1 MSSRRIGTVKG
12 AFVSMDKRLR
22 GAISDSLFVSAKTNA
37 QKVTEVVQT
46 WDHKSAFKVK
56 RDATD
61 EKQVIRWLI
70 LVTGNPLHVN
80 IWGWVDWGTG
90 EAGPSGQGYLIF
102 PVNAPALVFN
112 RGYDA
117 MTKPVAQYN
126 VGSGVA
132 SGALVVSLGVYHPG
146 VKPRLFTKTYA
157 ESSIDP
163 LIKDLRDRVKL
174 INKGQK

>member
-12 AFVSMDKRLR
+12 AVISIDKKLR
-22 GAISDSLFVSAKTNA
+22 GAVSDSLFVSAKTNA
-37 QKVTEVVQT
+37 QKVTKVVGT
-46 WDHKSAFKVK
+46 WDRKPTFKVK

-61 EKQVIRWLI
+61 EKQVIRWLV

-90 EAGPSGQGYLIF
+90 EAGPTGQGYLIF

-112 RGYDA
+112 RGYEA
-117 MTKPVAQYN
+117 KTAPVALYN

-132 SGALVVSLGVYHPG
+132 NGALVVSLGVYHPG
-146 VKPRLFTKTYA
+146 IRPRLFTKTYA
-157 ESSIDP
+157 ESSIEP
-163 LIKDLRDRVKL
+163 LIKDLRERIKL
-174 INKGQK
+174 ISKGS